1 MNIFINKN
9 RKELKV
15 KKVKNKIVLF
25 LDVLGFADLTV
36 KNKLD
41 IDATQ

>member
-1 MNIFINKN
+1 MNIFINKK

-25 LDVLGFADLTV
+25 LDVLGF
-36 KNKLD
+36 
-41 IDATQ
+41 